1 MNSEEQNFIK
11 EIEKLLG
18 NSLEI
23 IKDKTAMYGV
33 NSIGQLGIKA
43 EFVQIHRKYARL
55 KNMVWEDI
63 VTGKEQKYDDTLK
76 DTLLD
81 MANYCYIMI
90 YMLEKDKK
98 ITKNDKKILD

>member
-1 MNSEEQNFIK
+1 MTKEEVFIK
-11 EIEKLLG
+11 KVEGYLKE
-18 NSLEI
+18 SMQI
-23 IKDKTAMYGV
+23 IGDKTRMYGIE
-33 NSIGQLGIKA
+33 SIGQLGVRA

-63 VTGKEQKYDDTLK
+63 ITGKEEKYEDTLR

-90 YMLEKDKK
+90 YILERDKK
-98 ITKNDKKILD
+98 NDKKNDKKILD